1 MGKKLYPSLLADFKA
16 FGGSG
21 IEVMSGSQDPSQ
33 SQYFA
38 ELAKEYDLF
47 ASCGSDFHGPGISHR
62 AIGFVKDLPDQCKPI
77 WLKWPNIVKDI
88 H

>member
-1 MGKKLYPSLLADFKA
+1 
-16 FGGSG
+16 
-21 IEVMSGSQDPSQ
+21 MSEKSRPSQ

-47 ASCGSDFHGPGISHR
+47 ASCGSDFHGLANTQRVRIGILR
-62 AIGFVKDLPDQCKPI
+62 DLPDNENLFGQMAK
-77 WLKWPNIVKDI
+77 IVKNI